1 MRKRVLLLSFLLFIL
16 TGCSVSYEVNI
27 TPSNTVLEK
36 IYFIENN
43 DVLKG
48 YGNSLATVLDE
59 MAKYYFS
66 VDNDIKPQIL
76 VSKDTSI
83 KNIGDNESSIYLS
96 KDYKNL
102 SLYEKSL
109 FGTYFFDVFEIKE
122 DGDNKVLY
130 ANNLNYEEIARIT
143 GEYRYKFQFNTLNV
157 KIKIPY
163 KVIGHNADVV
173 DDSTYTW
180 IFNRDNY
187 NRDIKLMYNE
197 SDVIN
202 GDMSNNYSVT
212 DKIGETI
219 INVVTFG
226 TVDAH
231 NVSKGNGW
239 LIIFALILILVVLG
253 ILIFKRVIDKRNS
266 I

>member
-1 MRKRVLLLSFLLFIL
+1 M
-16 TGCSVSYEVNI
+16 
-27 TPSNTVLEK
+27 
-36 IYFIENN
+36 
-43 DVLKG
+43 
-48 YGNSLATVLDE
+48 
-59 MAKYYFS
+59 
-66 VDNDIKPQIL
+66 
-76 VSKDTSI
+76 
-83 KNIGDNESSIYLS
+83 S

-130 ANNLNYEEIARIT
+130 ANNLNYDEIARIT
-143 GEYRYKFQFNTLNV
+143 SEYRYKFQFNTLNV

-202 GDMSNNYSVT
+202 GNMSNNYSVT

-219 INVVTFG
+219 INAVTFG